1 MKAAHQNG
9 PTGKNMYSHI
19 RSHTE
24 CCVIANNFLMT
35 PQHKEKIHKMH
46 SLMRLSAE
54 LFLRI
59 APTG

>member
-1 MKAAHQNG
+1 
-9 PTGKNMYSHI
+9 MYSHI
-19 RSHTE
+19 RPHTE